1 MHWND
6 ILQRQSQWTREGA
19 AAQRL
24 SPEEAVVLYNDAPLH
39 SLMAAAH
46 QRRLRMHPSGE
57 VTYLVDRNINYTN
70 VCTINCQFCSF
81 YRPPGHEETYTQ
93 TYEEISQRIA
103 ELEAIGGS
111 RILMQGGVNPSLPM
125 SWYTD
130 LLRHLRNEHPEID
143 LDCFSPIE
151 IEGLADVCEMTTL
164 EVLKVLQEAG
174 MHGLPG
180 GGAEMLVEDVRK
192 DVSPKKGSPANWLRV
207 MGEAQSLGL
216 TTSATNVI
224 GFGEDNAARVEHM
237 ERIRELQD
245 RSLDQHGIGFTSFIA
260 WPVQLEVNSF
270 GRRNR
275 GQNKHVLGAGS
286 SEYLRHVAVSRLF
299 LDNVEHIQAS
309 WPTMGLAVAQ
319 MALLGGADDAGS
331 TMMEENVVSAS
342 GTSKLDASEVEL
354 QSTIVRAGFSPVRRD
369 SDYNRL
375 ETHLVVPR
383 LEELASPPPAIT
395 S

>member
-19 AAQRL
+19 AALRL

-46 QRRLRMHPSGE
+46 QRRLQMHPSGE

-245 RSLDQHGIGFTSFIA
+245 RSLNQHGIGFTSFIA